1 MTNMETLFI
10 GYPPCS
16 TCKKAY
22 KALLDLGIEA
32 TYRNIKEEN
41 PTKEEIQSWIDRG
54 VELKKLFNTSG
65 MLYRELNIKEK
76 RETYTQEQLIELLAS
91 NGMLVKRPIVIQ
103 GDMIIIGNKVSEYEK
118 LQNRPVND
126 RSFFH
131 YLKMEL
137 KFSSFCLH
145 ALDSSS
151 CLISQIFF
159 ATYSTYIGSFSLPLY
174 GTGVR

>member
-118 LQNRPVND
+118 LQ
-126 RSFFH
+126 
-131 YLKMEL
+131 KQT
-137 KFSSFCLH
+137 C
-145 ALDSSS
+145 
-151 CLISQIFF
+151 Q
-159 ATYSTYIGSFSLPLY
+159 
-174 GTGVR
+174 

>member
-1 MTNMETLFI
+1 MTNMEPLFI

-118 LQNRPVND
+118 LQKWG
-126 RSFFH
+126 
-131 YLKMEL
+131 L
-137 KFSSFCLH
+137 
-145 ALDSSS
+145 
-151 CLISQIFF
+151 
-159 ATYSTYIGSFSLPLY
+159 
-174 GTGVR
+174 

>member
-76 RETYTQEQLIELLAS
+76 RETYTQEQLIDLLAS

-103 GDMIIIGNKVSEYEK
+103 DDMIIIGNKVSEYEK
-118 LQNRPVND
+118 LQ
-126 RSFFH
+126 
-131 YLKMEL
+131 KQT
-137 KFSSFCLH
+137 C
-145 ALDSSS
+145 
-151 CLISQIFF
+151 Q
-159 ATYSTYIGSFSLPLY
+159 
-174 GTGVR
+174 

>member
-1 MTNMETLFI
+1 M
-10 GYPPCS
+10 
-16 TCKKAY
+16 
-22 KALLDLGIEA
+22 LDLGIEA

-41 PTKEEIQSWIDRG
+41 PTKEEIQNWIDRDWIDRG

-118 LQNRPVND
+118 LQ
-126 RSFFH
+126 
-131 YLKMEL
+131 K
-137 KFSSFCLH
+137 
-145 ALDSSS
+145 
-151 CLISQIFF
+151 
-159 ATYSTYIGSFSLPLY
+159 
-174 GTGVR
+174 

>member
-118 LQNRPVND
+118 LWHN
-126 RSFFH
+126 
-131 YLKMEL
+131 
-137 KFSSFCLH
+137 KF
-145 ALDSSS
+145 
-151 CLISQIFF
+151 
-159 ATYSTYIGSFSLPLY
+159 GW
-174 GTGVR
+174 G

>member
-32 TYRNIKEEN
+32 THRNIKEEN

-118 LQNRPVND
+118 LQ
-126 RSFFH
+126 
-131 YLKMEL
+131 K
-137 KFSSFCLH
+137 
-145 ALDSSS
+145 
-151 CLISQIFF
+151 
-159 ATYSTYIGSFSLPLY
+159 
-174 GTGVR
+174 

>member
-103 GDMIIIGNKVSEYEK
+103 GDNIIIGNKVSEYEK
-118 LQNRPVND
+118 LQ
-126 RSFFH
+126 
-131 YLKMEL
+131 KQT
-137 KFSSFCLH
+137 C
-145 ALDSSS
+145 
-151 CLISQIFF
+151 Q
-159 ATYSTYIGSFSLPLY
+159 
-174 GTGVR
+174 

>member
-103 GDMIIIGNKVSEYEK
+103 GDMIIIGNKGSEYEK
-118 LQNRPVND
+118 LQ
-126 RSFFH
+126 
-131 YLKMEL
+131 KQT
-137 KFSSFCLH
+137 C
-145 ALDSSS
+145 
-151 CLISQIFF
+151 Q
-159 ATYSTYIGSFSLPLY
+159 
-174 GTGVR
+174 

>member
-22 KALLDLGIEA
+22 KALLALGIEA

-118 LQNRPVND
+118 LQKID
-126 RSFFH
+126 LSMTGLSF
-131 YLKMEL
+131 
-137 KFSSFCLH
+137 
-145 ALDSSS
+145 
-151 CLISQIFF
+151 II
-159 ATYSTYIGSFSLPLY
+159 
-174 GTGVR
+174 

>member
-91 NGMLVKRPIVIQ
+91 NGMLVKRPVVIQ

-118 LQNRPVND
+118 LQ
-126 RSFFH
+126 
-131 YLKMEL
+131 KQT
-137 KFSSFCLH
+137 C
-145 ALDSSS
+145 
-151 CLISQIFF
+151 Q
-159 ATYSTYIGSFSLPLY
+159 
-174 GTGVR
+174 

>member
-10 GYPPCS
+10 GYPSCS

-76 RETYTQEQLIELLAS
+76 RKTYTQEQLIDLLAS

-103 GDMIIIGNKVSEYEK
+103 GNMIIIGNKVSEYEK
-118 LQNRPVND
+118 LQ
-126 RSFFH
+126 
-131 YLKMEL
+131 K
-137 KFSSFCLH
+137 
-145 ALDSSS
+145 
-151 CLISQIFF
+151 
-159 ATYSTYIGSFSLPLY
+159 
-174 GTGVR
+174 

>member
-65 MLYRELNIKEK
+65 MLYRELKIKEK

-103 GDMIIIGNKVSEYEK
+103 GNMIIIGNKVSEYEC
-118 LQNRPVND
+118 QSAR
-126 RSFFH
+126 
-131 YLKMEL
+131 
-137 KFSSFCLH
+137 
-145 ALDSSS
+145 
-151 CLISQIFF
+151 
-159 ATYSTYIGSFSLPLY
+159 G
-174 GTGVR
+174 

>member
-41 PTKEEIQSWIDRG
+41 PTKEEIQSWMDRG

-65 MLYRELNIKEK
+65 MLYRELNVKEK

-118 LQNRPVND
+118 LQ
-126 RSFFH
+126 
-131 YLKMEL
+131 KQT
-137 KFSSFCLH
+137 C
-145 ALDSSS
+145 
-151 CLISQIFF
+151 Q
-159 ATYSTYIGSFSLPLY
+159 
-174 GTGVR
+174 

>member
-41 PTKEEIQSWIDRG
+41 PTKEEIQNWIDRDWIDRG

-118 LQNRPVND
+118 LQ
-126 RSFFH
+126 
-131 YLKMEL
+131 K
-137 KFSSFCLH
+137 
-145 ALDSSS
+145 
-151 CLISQIFF
+151 
-159 ATYSTYIGSFSLPLY
+159 
-174 GTGVR
+174 

>member
-65 MLYRELNIKEK
+65 MLYRELNVKEK
-76 RETYTQEQLIELLAS
+76 RETYTEEQLIELLAS

-118 LQNRPVND
+118 LQ
-126 RSFFH
+126 
-131 YLKMEL
+131 KQT
-137 KFSSFCLH
+137 C
-145 ALDSSS
+145 
-151 CLISQIFF
+151 Q
-159 ATYSTYIGSFSLPLY
+159 
-174 GTGVR
+174 

>member
-22 KALLDLGIEA
+22 KALQELGIEA

-41 PTKEEIQSWIDRG
+41 PTKEEIQSWIHRG

-65 MLYRELNIKEK
+65 MLYRELNVKEK
-76 RETYTQEQLIELLAS
+76 RETYTEEQLIELLAS

-103 GDMIIIGNKVSEYEK
+103 GDTIIIGNKVSEYK
-118 LQNRPVND
+118 TYKNRPVTD
-126 RSFFH
+126 RSFF
-131 YLKMEL
+131 
-137 KFSSFCLH
+137 
-145 ALDSSS
+145 D
-151 CLISQIFF
+151 
-159 ATYSTYIGSFSLPLY
+159 YIKI
-174 GTGVR
+174 VVV

>member
-41 PTKEEIQSWIDRG
+41 PTKEEIQSWMDRG

-76 RETYTQEQLIELLAS
+76 RETYTQEQLIDLLAS

-118 LQNRPVND
+118 LQ
-126 RSFFH
+126 
-131 YLKMEL
+131 KQT
-137 KFSSFCLH
+137 C
-145 ALDSSS
+145 
-151 CLISQIFF
+151 Q
-159 ATYSTYIGSFSLPLY
+159 
-174 GTGVR
+174 

>member
-41 PTKEEIQSWIDRG
+41 PTKEEIQSWMDRG

-76 RETYTQEQLIELLAS
+76 RETYTQEQLIDLLAS

-118 LQNRPVND
+118 LQ
-126 RSFFH
+126 
-131 YLKMEL
+131 K
-137 KFSSFCLH
+137 KTC
-145 ALDSSS
+145 
-151 CLISQIFF
+151 Q
-159 ATYSTYIGSFSLPLY
+159 
-174 GTGVR
+174 

>member
-16 TCKKAY
+16 TCRKAY

-118 LQNRPVND
+118 LQ
-126 RSFFH
+126 
-131 YLKMEL
+131 KQT
-137 KFSSFCLH
+137 C
-145 ALDSSS
+145 
-151 CLISQIFF
+151 Q
-159 ATYSTYIGSFSLPLY
+159 
-174 GTGVR
+174 

>member
-1 MTNMETLFI
+1 MCI
-10 GYPPCS
+10 RDR
-16 TCKKAY
+16 Y

-41 PTKEEIQSWIDRG
+41 PTKEEIQSWIDRD

-103 GDMIIIGNKVSEYEK
+103 GNMIIIGNKVSEYEK
-118 LQNRPVND
+118 LQ
-126 RSFFH
+126 
-131 YLKMEL
+131 K
-137 KFSSFCLH
+137 
-145 ALDSSS
+145 
-151 CLISQIFF
+151 
-159 ATYSTYIGSFSLPLY
+159 
-174 GTGVR
+174 